1 MGNRSF
7 EDRMSGKDR
16 IRGYRDYLEVGDPGR
31 LPLMDELFAIL
42 EVILAGKRTLT
53 TEHFVADHVY
63 TGQSKSRG
71 VSGRPYPHWT
81 TF

>member
-31 LPLMDELFAIL
+31 LPLMEELFAIL
-42 EVILAGKRTLT
+42 
-53 TEHFVADHVY
+53 
-63 TGQSKSRG
+63 
-71 VSGRPYPHWT
+71 
-81 TF
+81 